1 VNLWLQLSIFGL
13 IWLVTF
19 IPAWYLLFKLALQLN
34 IRPRPWKR
42 LLVTGLTYELVN
54 VAPYV
59 YLLFSSG
66 GHSTL
71 VREVVWGVVLAAI
84 VTSLLQV
91 KGLDMLQ
98 RHLWRFYAR
107 FYDGLLDFYPYRELI
122 TLVSQRSLRFIR
134 PGATVADLGAGT
146 GNVAR
151 LVLADAPKDVR
162 LSVVEPAGA
171 MLRRARRKLTGHRV
185 SFHQQTA
192 LAYLQSLPA
201 GTLDVAILSNVL
213 YALPERAAF
222 WQALLRALKPTGV
235 AVITNSDRGGSN
247 TLVNYHRQHDRWYK
261 LLKPRLIMVGL
272 IDSLISDFAAQNSYA
287 FLSADVI
294 AHELQTHHARMA
306 HVQRCYGGEADGV
319 NLLFEVAKA

>member
-1 VNLWLQLSIFGL
+1 MSFWLQLLVFCV
-13 IWLVTF
+13 IWLITF

-34 IRPRPWKR
+34 LRPRPWKR
-42 LLVTGLTYELVN
+42 LVFTGVIYELVI
-54 VAPYV
+54 VAPYL
-59 YLLFSSG
+59 YLAFSSNG
-66 GHSTL
+66 RSTL
-71 VREVVWGVVLAAI
+71 LHELLWGVVLAAAI
-84 VTSLLQV
+84 TSLLQL
-91 KGLDMLQ
+91 KGLDILQ
-98 RHLWRFYAR
+98 RQLWRFYAR

-122 TLVSQRSLRFIR
+122 QLVSRRSLQFIR
-134 PGATVADLGAGT
+134 PGAAVADLGAGT

-151 LVLADAPKDVR
+151 LVLADAPEGVH

-171 MLRRARRKLTGHRV
+171 MLRRARRQLAGHQV

-235 AVITNSDRGGSN
+235 AVVTNSDRGGSS
-247 TLVNYHRQHDRWYK
+247 TLVNYHRQHDHWYK
-261 LLKPRLIMVGL
+261 LLKPRLVMVGL

-287 FLSADVI
+287 FLPADVI
-294 AHELQTHHARMA
+294 TRELRAHHARME
-306 HVQRCYGGEADGV
+306 HVQRCYGGETDGV
-319 NLLFEVAKA
+319 NLLFEVTKA